1 LNATATPTGGTFTY
15 TPPVGTTLPVGT
27 QTLKVTY
34 APSAADAANYTS
46 ATDSVSIVVN
56 PGLVLTS
63 ILPTSASYGAAAT
76 TITLTGTGFSAGS
89 IVNLNGAAIPTTYFS
104 ETRLTAVIPAS
115 FLTQTSPGNITVT
128 GGGLTT
134 SPVPFTVTLPNIQLE
149 FTGPGTEPAGQQPTL
164 NLAFLEGYPLPL
176 QVSLTLAVKPATSG
190 GPVDP
195 AVQFS
200 TGGGTFSFTLPAN
213 STTVPTIQLQT
224 GTLASTITV
233 TLTLESDGQD
243 VTPAGLAPVVIVVPP
258 AAPVITSVTLERNG
272 TTLTVIVLGYS
283 TTRDMTSA
291 DFTFSPASGD
301 TISDPQ
307 LAVDLGTSF
316 TGWYGQADS
325 ILYGSAFTYTQNFTL
340 NNAATTIGSVSV
352 KLTNSIGTS
361 AAGTAN

>member
-1 LNATATPTGGTFTY
+1 M
-15 TPPVGTTLPVGT
+15 
-27 QTLKVTY
+27 
-34 APSAADAANYTS
+34 
-46 ATDSVSIVVN
+46 
-56 PGLVLTS
+56 
-63 ILPTSASYGAAAT
+63 
-76 TITLTGTGFSAGS
+76 
-89 IVNLNGAAIPTTYFS
+89 
-104 ETRLTAVIPAS
+104 
-115 FLTQTSPGNITVT
+115 
-128 GGGLTT
+128 
-134 SPVPFTVTLPNIQLE
+134 
-149 FTGPGTEPAGQQPTL
+149 
-164 NLAFLEGYPLPL
+164 PL

>member
-1 LNATATPTGGTFTY
+1 MRSF
-15 TPPVGTTLPVGT
+15 
-27 QTLKVTY
+27 
-34 APSAADAANYTS
+34 
-46 ATDSVSIVVN
+46 
-56 PGLVLTS
+56 
-63 ILPTSASYGAAAT
+63 SASHST
-76 TITLTGTGFSAGS
+76 QSA
-89 IVNLNGAAIPTTYFS
+89 
-104 ETRLTAVIPAS
+104 
-115 FLTQTSPGNITVT
+115 GNITPEPMVT
-128 GGGLTT
+128 GEDT
-134 SPVPFTVTLPNIQLE
+134 
-149 FTGPGTEPAGQQPTL
+149 ARL
-164 NLAFLEGYPLPL
+164 NRIRRP
-176 QVSLTLAVKPATSG
+176 
-190 GPVDP
+190 DP
-195 AVQFS
+195 
-200 TGGGTFSFTLPAN
+200 
-213 STTVPTIQLQT
+213 
-224 GTLASTITV
+224 
-233 TLTLESDGQD
+233 ESDGQD